1 LMSYPIPC
9 IVYLKIHP
17 STFVTHPILNGSTV
31 GASLVPVTD
40 CYAWQGVL

>member
-17 STFVTHPILNGSTV
+17 STFVTHP
-31 GASLVPVTD
+31 
-40 CYAWQGVL
+40 Y